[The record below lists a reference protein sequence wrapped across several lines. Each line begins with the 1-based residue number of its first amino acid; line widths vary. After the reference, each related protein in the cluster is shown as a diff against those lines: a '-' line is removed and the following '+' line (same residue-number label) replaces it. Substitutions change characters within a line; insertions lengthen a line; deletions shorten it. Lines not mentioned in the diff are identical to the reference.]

1 MTSPAL
7 TRFIGEWLPPI
18 EAEMRSLLDNN
29 EGAVAAHYGMLRY
42 HMGWANVRFDAELA
56 PAGKRLRPIFC
67 LLGCDAVG
75 GNVEMAIPAAAALE
89 LLHNFSL
96 VHDDIEDGDEQRRHR
111 ATLWKVWGVPQAINA
126 GDGLFA
132 LSFAAIQRLEERGL
146 SAEATLA
153 ALRVFTQMCVELTE
167 GQHLDML
174 FEARDDVT
182 VPEYLRMIQG
192 KTGALVGASV
202 AIGAIVGG
210 AEAAQS
216 EALWHF
222 GRAVGLAFQVQ
233 DDILGIWGDPAET
246 GKAAGNDVLRRKKSL
261 PMLYTLNDAG
271 VGQRFAA
278 LLRADDFG
286 PARLDDALA
295 LLDEAGARAYAEAQ
309 VQRLHDNA
317 LAALQQALGDRADDL
332 PLRALAES
340 LLNRTR

>member
-1 MTSPAL
+1 MSQIAL

-29 EGAVAAHYGMLRY
+29 EEAVGALYGMLRY
-42 HMGWANVRFDAELA
+42 HMGWANTRFDAELA

-67 LLGCDAVG
+67 LLACAEVG
-75 GNVEMAIPAAAALE
+75 GTVETAVPAAAALE

-96 VHDDIEDGDEQRRHR
+96 IHDDIEDGDEQRRHR

-126 GDGLFA
+126 GDSLFA
-132 LSFAAIQRLEERGL
+132 IAFAAMQRLHDRGL

-153 ALRVFTQMCVELTE
+153 ALRVFTQMCIALTE
-167 GQHLDML
+167 GQHLDMG
-174 FEARDDVT
+174 FEERDDVT

-210 AEAAQS
+210 VEAEQS
-216 EALWHF
+216 EALWRY
-222 GRAVGLAFQVQ
+222 GQAVGLAFQVQ
-233 DDILGIWGDPAET
+233 DDVLGIWGDPAQT

-261 PMLYTLNDAG
+261 PMLYALNHAATG
-271 VGQRFAA
+271 ARLAA
-278 LLRADDFG
+278 LLAAADFG

-295 LLDEAGARAYAEAQ
+295 LLDEAGARTYAEAQ

-317 LAALQQALGDRADDL
+317 MAALQEALGARAAHS
-332 PLRALAES
+332 PLRTLAES